1 MSKMTNKPGNFIGSV
16 GSLVDRVERVSIA
29 LILALMTIVTFANV
43 VLRYVFNDNLIWG
56 LEITLVLFAWLV
68 LLGISHCAKLFAHIG
83 VDFVVNI
90 VTPGWR
96 KLFGIIASAICLA
109 YAFLLLKGSWDYWA
123 PFAGLYETTGHW
135 FPTGIDWNTRD
146 RAWYETDQIPMVD
159 FLRFFEPLLNEGEAY
174 EKLPRF
180 VPYVILPLA
189 SLLILFRFIQGAIM
203 ILNDKAETLIVS
215 HEVEDSNI
223 AEPQREMD

>member
-1 MSKMTNKPGNFIGSV
+1 MGSV
-16 GSLVDRVERVSIA
+16 GSVVDWIERVSIA
-29 LILALMTIVTFANV
+29 LILALMTIITFVNV
-43 VLRYVFNDNLIWG
+43 VLRYVFNDSLIWG
-56 LEITLVLFAWLV
+56 LEVTLVLFAWLV
-68 LLGISHCAKLFAHIG
+68 LLGISHCIKLFSHIG

-90 VTPGWR
+90 ITPGWR
-96 KLFGIIASAICLA
+96 KIFGIITSVICIS

-135 FPTGIDWNTRD
+135 FPTGFDWNTRD

-159 FLRFFEPLLNEGEAY
+159 LLRFFEPLLNEGEAY

-189 SLLILFRFIQGAIM
+189 TLLILFRFIQAAVM
-203 ILNDKAETLIVS
+203 IVRGKAKTLIVS
-215 HEVEDSNI
+215 HEAEDSTVPV
-223 AEPQREMD
+223 PQNQMD